1 MATPREQLAEI
12 LKQSR
17 LDAGF
22 ESHGALA
29 KRLNVSRP
37 VVSKAENPAHPVPSD
52 AILAAWAGATGI
64 GLDVLTGLAEPARS
78 GTPDWFMPWRSAE
91 SGATLL
97 RYWQPWVVPGIAQT
111 RAYMLAL
118 FADEGHDL
126 AKAEELATARTERQQ
141 VIGRVPVTL
150 IIGYHVLYRV
160 VGSPAVMSEQCGHLA
175 TLADRSMVTLHVLPE
190 SVTTGGSG
198 GGLDLAT
205 SGSITTVNMTTT
217 LEDVTTTAEHLAVK
231 AQQMFDRLLGEAMP
245 RSDSLFLI
253 RSAEGQWKAQS

>member
-1 MATPREQLAEI
+1 MTPREQLAEV
-12 LKQSR
+12 LQR
-17 LDAGF
+17 AREQAGYG
-22 ESHGALA
+22 SQAALA
-29 KRLNVSRP
+29 RKLNVSRP
-37 VVSKAENPAHPVPSD
+37 VISKAENPAQPVPSD
-52 AILAAWAGATGI
+52 AILAAWAGMCGVS
-64 GLDVLTGLAEPARS
+64 LDTLTELAERARS
-78 GTPDWFMPWRSAE
+78 GVPDWFVPWRSAE

-97 RYWQPWVVPGIAQT
+97 RYWSPWVVPGVAQT

-190 SVTTGGSG
+190 GITTGGSG

-205 SGSITTVNMTTT
+205 GGGIATVNMTTT
-217 LEDVTTTAEHLAVK
+217 LEDMTTTAEHLVVK
-231 AQQMFDRLLGEAMP
+231 AQQMFDRLLGEALP
-245 RSDSLFLI
+245 RTDSLALI
-253 RSAEGQWKAQS
+253 RTAEGSWKAQV

>member
-1 MATPREQLAEI
+1 MTPREQLAEV
-12 LKQSR
+12 LQR
-17 LDAGF
+17 ARAEAGYA
-22 ESHGALA
+22 SQASLA
-29 KRLNVSRP
+29 RKLNVTRP
-37 VVSKAENPAHPVPSD
+37 VISKAENPGQPVPSD
-52 AILAAWAGATGI
+52 AILAAWAGATGVP
-64 GLDVLTGLAEPARS
+64 LDHLAELAERARS
-78 GTPDWFMPWRSAE
+78 GIPDWFVPWRSAE

-97 RYWQPWVVPGIAQT
+97 RYWQPWVVPGIGQT

-141 VIGRVPVTL
+141 VIGHVPVTL

-190 SVTTGGSG
+190 GITAGSG

-205 SGSITTVNMTTT
+205 GDGITTVNMATT

-231 AQQMFDRLLGEAMP
+231 AAQMFDRLLGESMP
-245 RSDSLFLI
+245 RTESLSLI
-253 RSAEGQWKAQS
+253 RSAEGSWKAQT

>member
-1 MATPREQLAEI
+1 MPTPREQLAEV
-12 LKQSR
+12 LRRAR

-22 ESHGALA
+22 ESHGSLA

-37 VVSKAENPAHPVPSD
+37 VVSKAENPAQPCPSD
-52 AILAAWAGATGI
+52 PILAAWAGATGI
-64 GLDVLTGLAEPARS
+64 GLDKLAELAEHARS
-78 GTPDWFMPWRSAE
+78 GIPDWFVPWRAAE

-97 RYWQPWVVPGIAQT
+97 RYWQPWVVPGIAQ
-111 RAYMLAL
+111 RPAYMLAL

-126 AKAEELATARTERQQ
+126 AKAEELAAARTERQQ

-160 VGSPAVMSEQCGHLA
+160 VGSPAVMSDQCGHLA

-190 SVTTGGSG
+190 GVTTGGSG

-205 SGSITTVNMTTT
+205 GGITTVNMTTT
-217 LEDVTTTAEHLAVK
+217 LEDVTTTAEHLVVK
-231 AQQMFDRLLGEAMP
+231 AQQMFDRLLGEALP
-245 RSDSLFLI
+245 RTESLTLI
-253 RSAEGQWKAQS
+253 RSAEGSWKAQT

>member
-1 MATPREQLAEI
+1 MPTPREQLAEV
-12 LKQSR
+12 LRQAR

-22 ESHGALA
+22 ESQGALA

-37 VVSKAENPAHPVPSD
+37 VVSKAENPAQPCPSD
-52 AILAAWAGATGI
+52 AILAAWAGATGA
-64 GLDVLTGLAEPARS
+64 GLDRLDELAQRARS
-78 GTPDWFMPWRSAE
+78 GVPDWFVPWRAAE
-91 SGATLL
+91 AGATFL

-111 RAYMLAL
+111 AAYMLAL

-160 VGSPAVMSEQCGHLA
+160 VGSPAVMSKQCGHLA
-175 TLADRSMVTLHVLPE
+175 TLADRPMVTLHVLPE
-190 SVTTGGSG
+190 GITTGSG

-205 SGSITTVNMTTT
+205 GDGITTVNMTTT

-245 RSDSLFLI
+245 RTESLSLI
-253 RSAEGQWKAQS
+253 RSAEGSWKAQS